1 MSTDQ
6 NRNSN
11 NDDAQRFVDA
21 LRKVL
26 LDYEFGQYHED
37 VPRGWLAGL
46 VRQNLI
52 EFLAIADEVYGP
64 VEPPESV

>member
-1 MSTDQ
+1 MA
-6 NRNSN
+6 R
-11 NDDAQRFVDA
+11 RRFFVDA

-37 VPRGWLAGL
+37 VLRARGWLAGL
-46 VRQNLI
+46 VRQNLT
-52 EFLAIADEVYGP
+52 EFLAVADEIYGP